1 VPSVGRRDPYGGR
14 ALTVDPVTA
23 YAKAVA
29 AGQVVAGPLVRLA
42 CARHLRDIKAWG
54 TRRSGKAPYWFDRDA
69 VQRVIAFFASE
80 LVLPDMTDE
89 DGDVLPFTLQPWQ
102 AFIVGNLFGWKKA
115 DGHRRFRTGYI
126 ETGKGSG
133 KTPLGAGIALYC
145 LVADGQLY
153 PEVYSA
159 AVSQKQ
165 ARITWV
171 DAARMVT
178 HSKGLQRE
186 VEPSAHRLTGKRRGG
201 HFEAISSEYRGL
213 EGKRPHC
220 AIIDEVHEHPNAQV
234 VTKMRRG
241 TKRNKDALIVELTNS
256 GYDKLSICYQH
267 HEYSERVLQQVA
279 TNDGWFAYICGLDEL
294 DDWTDRACWPKAN
307 PNIGVTIDWSYL
319 QEAVDEAK
327 GMPAAEADVR
337 RLNFCEWI
345 EKQSTFIPAA
355 TWQAGARVMP
365 PELSD
370 IAPYGGL
377 DIGMTDDLSAFSL
390 VWRIDADT
398 YYGRVWYWVP
408 RATVQKHPTRPWS
421 VWQQQGAITLTD
433 GDVTDFARVRVDVS
447 RMARQYGC
455 ASVAF
460 DKRFAAQMA
469 QELQGE
475 GIEMI
480 DQPQGYNLNEPTRKL
495 EALLRAGQYWHDGDP
510 VTTWQASNLVVTR
523 GARGEIRPDKEKSGD
538 KIDGI
543 VASIMALG
551 RAMLAI
557 EEPPSVYETR
567 GVLSLRPTGGA

>member
-1 VPSVGRRDPYGGR
+1 MARP
-14 ALTVDPVTA
+14 VDPVTQ
-23 YAKAVA
+23 YAKDVG
-29 AGQVVAGPLVRLA
+29 AGRIVAGPWVRLA
-42 CARHLRDIKAWG
+42 CQRHLRDLKAWG
-54 TRRSGKAPYWFDRDA
+54 TKARAGVPYWFDVAA
-69 VQRVIAFFASE
+69 VERVVAFFATQ

-89 DGDVLPFTLQPWQ
+89 DGDVLPFTLAAWQ
-102 AFIVGNLFGWKKA
+102 TFIVGSLFGWKRA
-115 DGHRRFRTGYI
+115 DGHRRFRTAYI

-178 HSKGLQRE
+178 HSPGLQKE
-186 VEPSAHRLTGKRRGG
+186 VEPSAHRLTGIRRGG

-256 GYDKLSICYQH
+256 GYDRTSICYQH
-267 HEYSERVLQQVA
+267 HEYSTRVLEDVA
-279 TNDGWFAYICGLDEL
+279 RNENWFCYVCALDEL

-307 PNIGVTIDWSYL
+307 PNIGITIDWSYL

-327 GMPAAEADVR
+327 GMPAAEGDVR
-337 RLNFCEWI
+337 RLNFCEWV

-355 TWQAGARVMP
+355 VWQAGARVQA
-365 PELSD
+365 PEFGGV
-370 IAPYGGL
+370 APLGGL
-377 DIGMTDDLSAFSL
+377 DLGMTDDMSAFAL
-390 VWRIDADT
+390 VWKVDAEA

-408 RATVQKHPTRPWS
+408 RGAIEKHIGRPWS
-421 VWQQQGAITLTD
+421 AWQQAGGLTITD
-433 GDVTDFARVRVDVS
+433 GDVTDFARVRADVS
-447 RMARQYGC
+447 AIARQHG
-455 ASVAF
+455 VETIAF

-475 GIEMI
+475 GMTLI
-480 DQPQGYNLNEPTRKL
+480 DQPQGFSLNEPTRKL
-495 EALLRAGQYWHDGDP
+495 EALLRAGTFWHAGDQ

-523 GARGEIRPDKEKSGD
+523 GARGEIRPDKDKSNE
-538 KIDGI
+538 KIDGM
-543 VASIMALG
+543 VAIIMALG
-551 RAMLAI
+551 RAMLAVDD
-557 EEPPSVYETR
+557 PPSVYETR
-567 GVLSLRPTGGA
+567 GVLSLRPMEG